1 MNMANKK
8 KITREPRRASCGPDI
23 YKAHQAIAV
32 LPATGSRITLL
43 TRRFFNV
50 LLQHAQQQGGGET
63 YRVPFDQILQGAGY
77 GSANFEVAKNTLRS
91 MAKTTVEWSIVR
103 EDGADEGERR
113 WGVSA
118 LLADAELIEVGR
130 RLFLEWSYS
139 PKIRQHLLD
148 PTRYMQLSLQIY
160 TTLRSGTAAALYEVC
175 LRYVTN
181 ARGLTNKAEWEWWR
195 PRLTGIPDADEAQS
209 SAYKYFKRDT
219 LMPAILEIN
228 TLTDIEVKLQEFKTG
243 RKITHIQ
250 FSSSKKIQIALD
262 VDSQKTIVDDK
273 LLARIQAFG
282 ISDAIA
288 AKIYSSSDEETLRLT
303 VGYVEI
309 RVSKGG
315 VDSPA
320 ALFRDALKKGYGK
333 TESKKIQD
341 KEQTL
346 AKARKA
352 SEDAQKVKEEPAMA
366 KNWQSAKTYIASLN
380 PEQTLDLEKRFAASL
395 NKDGLTYGYY
405 NKQGLKSRVVQAEMV
420 KYVQNTVLY
429 GQPPSEALNLAAPV
443 DLD

>member
-1 MNMANKK
+1 MANKK
-8 KITREPRRASCGPDI
+8 KITREPEQASCSPDV

-63 YRVPFDQILQGAGY
+63 YRLPFDQILQGAGY

-91 MAKTTVEWSIVR
+91 MAKTTVEWSVVR

-160 TTLRSGTAAALYEVC
+160 STLRSGTAAALYEVC

-195 PRLTGIPDADEAQS
+195 PRLTGIPDADDAHS
-209 SAYKYFKRDT
+209 SEYKYFKRDT
-219 LMPAILEIN
+219 LMVGLAQPPIKLVAI
-228 TLTDIEVKLQEFKTG
+228 D
-243 RKITHIQ
+243 
-250 FSSSKKIQIALD
+250 
-262 VDSQKTIVDDK
+262 
-273 LLARIQAFG
+273 ARHWHADLFG
-282 ISDAIA
+282 
-288 AKIYSSSDEETLRLT
+288 ELHN
-303 VGYVEI
+303 
-309 RVSKGG
+309 
-315 VDSPA
+315 
-320 ALFRDALKKGYGK
+320 
-333 TESKKIQD
+333 
-341 KEQTL
+341 L
-346 AKARKA
+346 AKGAGFLCA
-352 SEDAQKVKEEPAMA
+352 GGNHQA
-366 KNWQSAKTYIASLN
+366 
-380 PEQTLDLEKRFAASL
+380 LEC
-395 NKDGLTYGYY
+395 T
-405 NKQGLKSRVVQAEMV
+405 
-420 KYVQNTVLY
+420 
-429 GQPPSEALNLAAPV
+429 PPSAQRLAHRIAPV
-443 DLD
+443 KDLCHASTLNC